1 MASEAPWRGLHPLS
15 LGVNLIPQAWATAR
29 GVWPVLFALAIGGGA
44 QGVQAVDLTLIVGF
58 FLLTL
63 GRTLVHFLT
72 LRYRVQAGRFEV
84 RVGLFSRSARVLD
97 PARIQNIELVQ
108 NLFHKAA
115 GLVELRVET
124 AGDASSHGL
133 LSALDVAEAERLRA
147 ELRALVAAQRPGA
160 APLPLGAAPEAG
172 QPPLLELSALELL
185 AYGLSRRTVGT
196 VAVLTAVGL
205 EIFGRLGPQ
214 VAEKAQRAMTPQVL
228 LPAVVLAFAGSWLW
242 SAGSALL
249 RHWRYRLWLSGGE
262 LITEEGLTTRR
273 RAEIPRKKLQIV
285 RADEPLLRRMMG
297 YGSLLFETAALGV
310 ADGRLRQAEG
320 VAPMVPAHRLG
331 ELCAVALPALRFD
344 PWQAAL
350 RPAHRRALHRA
361 VVARTLRS
369 LVFSAVLI
377 GLFPRYGWAS
387 VALVLAAPGLA
398 YLDWRWQGWRLTPGV
413 VLARTGFFTRSTWV
427 VSRDKIQSVA
437 VVQGPLMRQHGLGRV
452 IIRVAGTAVALPD
465 VAIDEALQIL
475 HELSPEGA

>member
-15 LGVNLIPQAWATAR
+15 LVVNLIPQAWATAR
-29 GVWPVLFALAIGGGA
+29 GLWPVLFALVIGGGA
-44 QGVQAVDLTLIVGF
+44 KGVQAIDLALIIGF

-63 GRTLVHFLT
+63 SRTLVHFLT

-97 PARIQNIELVQ
+97 PARIQNVELVQ

-133 LSALDVAEAERLRA
+133 LSALDVGEAERLRA
-147 ELRALVAAQRPGA
+147 ELRALVAAQRPAAA
-160 APLPLGAAPEAG
+160 APPAG
-172 QPPLLELSALELL
+172 DENPPPLLELNALEII

-196 VAVLTAVGL
+196 VAVLTALGL
-205 EIFGRLGPQ
+205 EVFGRLGPQ
-214 VAEKAQRAMTPQVL
+214 VAEKAQKAMTPQVL

-273 RAEIPRKKLQIV
+273 RAEIPRQKLQIV
-285 RADEPLLRRMMG
+285 RADEPLLRRIMG

-320 VAPMVPAHRLG
+320 VAPMVPLARLG
-331 ELCAVALPALRFD
+331 ELCRVALPALRFD

-350 RPAHRRALHRA
+350 LPAHPRALYRA
-361 VVARTLRS
+361 VLARTFRNLA
-369 LVFSAVLI
+369 LSALLI
-377 GLFPRYGWAS
+377 GLFPRFGWAS
-387 VALVLAAPGLA
+387 VVFVLAAPPLA
-398 YLDWRWQGWRLTPGV
+398 YLDWRWQGWRLSPGV

-437 VVQGPLMRQHGLGRV
+437 VVQGPLMRHHGLGRV

-465 VAIDEALQIL
+465 VGIDEAHRILQ
-475 HELSPEGA
+475 ELSPEGA